1 MMADITR
8 YMNNHVSITNNKKEC
23 YLLFERK
30 ITKKIKKRKT
40 KNGTITEYPFFQSTF
55 PQSLVDFLSIK
66 DNTLFFYEHKGSVYV
81 SAVEPEEEH
90 SKIKLQKYNQFSI
103 PKKNFPAVA
112 ECDTLKLKLVLN
124 RNTKYVSNGLLV
136 CSIE

>member
-1 MMADITR
+1 MMADISS
-8 YMNNHVSITNNKKEC
+8 YMNNHVSIINNNKES

-40 KNGTITEYPFFQSTF
+40 KNGTITEYPFYQSTF
-55 PQSLVDFLSIK
+55 PQALVDFLEIK
-66 DNTLFFYEHKGSVYV
+66 NNTLYFYEHKGSIYV
-81 SAVEPEEEH
+81 CANVPEEEH

-103 PKKNFPAVA
+103 PKKPFPAVA
-112 ECDTLKLKLVLN
+112 ECDTLKLKLLLN
-124 RNTKYVSNGLLV
+124 RSTKYIGNGLLV

>member
-1 MMADITR
+1 MIDNIDN
-8 YMNNHVSITNNKKEC
+8 YMNNHVSIINNKKQC

-40 KNGTITEYPFFQSTF
+40 KNGTITEYPFYQSTF
-55 PQSLVDFLSIK
+55 PQALVEFLGIK
-66 DNTLFFYEHKGSVYV
+66 NNLLYFYEHKGSVNV

-103 PKKNFPAVA
+103 PKKPFPMVA

-124 RNTKYVSNGLLV
+124 RHTKYVSNGLLV

>member
-1 MMADITR
+1 MITDIDK
-8 YMNNHVSITNNKKEC
+8 YMNNHVSIINNNKES

-40 KNGTITEYPFFQSTF
+40 KNKELKEYPFYQSTF
-55 PQSLVDFLSIK
+55 PQALVDFLGIK
-66 DNTLFFYEHKGSVYV
+66 DNTLFFYEHKGSIYV
-81 SAVEPEEEH
+81 APVEPEEEH

-103 PKKNFPAVA
+103 PKKPFPAVA
-112 ECDTLKLKLVLN
+112 ECDNLKLKLILN
-124 RNTKYVSNGLLV
+124 RNTKYINNGLLV

>member
-1 MMADITR
+1 MIADIDK
-8 YMNNHVSITNNKKEC
+8 YMNNHVSIINNNKES

-40 KNGTITEYPFFQSTF
+40 KKGIITEYPFYQSTF
-55 PQSLVDFLSIK
+55 PQALVEFLGIK
-66 DNTLFFYEHKGSVYV
+66 NNLLYFYEHKGSIYV
-81 SAVEPEEEH
+81 APVEPEEEH

-103 PKKNFPAVA
+103 PKKLFQYPD
-112 ECDTLKLKLVLN
+112 ECDNLILKLILN
-124 RNTKYVSNGLLV
+124 RNTRYISNGLLV